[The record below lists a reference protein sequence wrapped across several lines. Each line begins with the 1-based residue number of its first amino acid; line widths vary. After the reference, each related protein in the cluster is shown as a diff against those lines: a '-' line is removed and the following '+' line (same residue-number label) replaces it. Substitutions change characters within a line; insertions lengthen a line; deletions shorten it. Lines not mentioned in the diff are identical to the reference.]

1 MNHVVIILT
10 NDEGNADASSARNNN
25 SNTHTTNMASIEVS
39 LSTAQRRKNAKKN
52 ANGSVTNVSKTPSI
66 NVTAPASIFASIR
79 SNTLIDTCREL
90 EVLRNALKDKENTIQ
105 NLQGQINGC
114 GRIPSFQPLDP
125 AERRSAEL
133 RLQTL
138 KQEEESRKSAI
149 KKINLNLEQ
158 IDANEANIDVRIKQ
172 AELEYELGREEL
184 GLLGVRE
191 ELRTLQARLDAK
203 PSLTLYSSIN
213 SSGKYT
219 LHCVQLEYDPKSP
232 RFGAGNV
239 DDKIGLFVLWA
250 GENSGLQK
258 GDRILEVNGKLTLGT
273 SKEELLRLLT
283 VCPSKTEIVLLRTW
297 TPPSTEEFL
306 RRENLRLTHR
316 ISYLEDQVSELMR
329 DVPSKEVR
337 PEEKDTEIYQKGC
350 HVALLANGKPGN
362 KLQNSVKP
370 RENGIEDENEDT
382 RHSGDLNNSNKNTN
396 SVMVSVNGYHV
407 PLGPLQKY
415 HEVDNYHSSQYKS
428 FCFTDKVKKLTQ
440 KYENDDFTSRSGW
453 VPDENYHKKSFAPSP
468 NYKNGSASDN
478 LYSLSDMERSSRK
491 SGHNRGRVVDYSS
504 ETSYQRYK
512 SLGDKKMETD
522 EESGCAKKSELSESE
537 SGRIKPTPPKKPIRL
552 SINRATSLQN
562 VEMSGYTI
570 QSAMRKIKRSHK
582 SEAPPPPILQE
593 NKLNGSQHS
602 MSDLTGIRK
611 PVKSEFWNHTNH
623 HRSMNRID
631 EKWC

>member
-1 MNHVVIILT
+1 M
-10 NDEGNADASSARNNN
+10 
-25 SNTHTTNMASIEVS
+25 
-39 LSTAQRRKNAKKN
+39 
-52 ANGSVTNVSKTPSI
+52 
-66 NVTAPASIFASIR
+66 
-79 SNTLIDTCREL
+79 
-90 EVLRNALKDKENTIQ
+90 
-105 NLQGQINGC
+105 
-114 GRIPSFQPLDP
+114 
-125 AERRSAEL
+125 
-133 RLQTL
+133 
-138 KQEEESRKSAI
+138 
-149 KKINLNLEQ
+149 
-158 IDANEANIDVRIKQ
+158 
-172 AELEYELGREEL
+172 
-184 GLLGVRE
+184 
-191 ELRTLQARLDAK
+191 
-203 PSLTLYSSIN
+203 
-213 SSGKYT
+213 
-219 LHCVQLEYDPKSP
+219 
-232 RFGAGNV
+232 
-239 DDKIGLFVLWA
+239 
-250 GENSGLQK
+250 
-258 GDRILEVNGKLTLGT
+258 NGKLTLGT